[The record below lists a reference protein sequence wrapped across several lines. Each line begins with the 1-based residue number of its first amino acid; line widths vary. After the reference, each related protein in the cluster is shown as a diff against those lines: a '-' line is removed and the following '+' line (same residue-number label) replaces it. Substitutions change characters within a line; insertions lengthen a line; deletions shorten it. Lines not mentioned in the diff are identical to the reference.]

1 MNRRYLFAFG
11 CVALG
16 AATAQAH
23 HSISANFDSSR
34 EVEIRGTVVDFNY
47 VSPHSSLVIDGIGY
61 ENDAA
66 LSATAERWE
75 IESSAVK
82 GLAARG
88 IKADTF
94 KPGDRIIARGTPH
107 RNPNLRRAN
116 SSAFIAADGTAFA
129 STAPTSAAPAAP
141 KVIGV
146 RRVEGRWIPPFET
159 PSARSALPLNAAGLA
174 AWESYV
180 QAASPANTCEPMSI
194 PDVMNAPGYL
204 FEVRIG
210 DGVVV
215 TRNEAYDVLRT
226 VPLGERFAPADD
238 KGRWGSVRGRIEGDT
253 VIIESQDYP
262 ASKWGLGA
270 ATQVLGGGADVPSSP
285 QKKVVETISASAD
298 GLQLYYDYIVSD
310 PAYMT
315 GEYRGRIVLRRAADD
330 APMVPYDCNT
340 DSARQFSRAPG
351 ESLLTPN

>member
-1 MNRRYLFAFG
+1 MKRRYLLPLG
-11 CVALG
+11 CAALG

-61 ENDAA
+61 ENGKA
-66 LSATAERWE
+66 LSTAAERWE
-75 IESSAVK
+75 IESAAIR

-88 IKADTF
+88 IAADTF
-94 KPGDRIIARGTPH
+94 KPGDRIVARGTPH
-107 RNPNLRRAN
+107 RNANLRRVN
-116 SSAFIAADGTAFA
+116 STTFIAADGTAFA
-129 STAPTSAAPAAP
+129 STAPTNAAPAAP
-141 KVIGV
+141 EVTGV

-174 AWESYV
+174 AWEAYV
-180 QAASPANTCEPMSI
+180 QADSPANTCEPMSI
-194 PDVMNAPGYL
+194 PDVMNAPTYL

-210 DGVVV
+210 DDVIV

-226 VPLGERFAPADD
+226 IPRGERFAPADAN
-238 KGRWGSVRGRIEGDT
+238 GLWGSVRGRIEGDT

-285 QKKVVETISASAD
+285 QKKVEEKISASAD
-298 GLQLYYDYIVSD
+298 GLQLYYDYLVFD
-310 PAYMT
+310 PVYMS

-330 APMVPYDCNT
+330 APMVPYNCNT